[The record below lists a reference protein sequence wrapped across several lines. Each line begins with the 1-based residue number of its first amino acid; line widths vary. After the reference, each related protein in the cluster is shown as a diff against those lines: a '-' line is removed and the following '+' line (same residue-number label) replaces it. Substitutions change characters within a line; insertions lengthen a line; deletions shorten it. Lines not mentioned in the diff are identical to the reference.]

1 MSDSMYE
8 CNPQRVGFN
17 ALCEIIR
24 NLHCLLSQ
32 TQLVN
37 ELYIYWSELRYEGFC
52 LLTGIEIR
60 RKDQPSQFRNVFYI
74 LIDFS
79 AFNGVLLALKNKE
92 CNDTGHI
99 LF

>member
-1 MSDSMYE
+1 MYE

-24 NLHCLLSQ
+24 NVHCLLSQ
-32 TQLVN
+32 TQLVKGAI
-37 ELYIYWSELRYEGFC
+37 YISELRYEGFC
-52 LLTGIEIR
+52 LLSGIEISTER
-60 RKDQPSQFRNVFYI
+60 STKPIPQCCYI

-79 AFNGVLLALKNKE
+79 LFKGVLLALKNND
-92 CNDTGHI
+92 CNVTGDLMI

>member
-1 MSDSMYE
+1 MKLEKKVSVFDHASFGMMSDSMYE

-37 ELYIYWSELRYEGFC
+37 ELYIY
-52 LLTGIEIR
+52 
-60 RKDQPSQFRNVFYI
+60 
-74 LIDFS
+74 
-79 AFNGVLLALKNKE
+79 
-92 CNDTGHI
+92 
-99 LF
+99 